1 MTPQAIPKLNHL
13 PSVLAREGA
22 VCLELE
28 DGVAI
33 FRASTAVQ
41 TRIEELLQLEKES
54 AITPAQKQ
62 ELDAYEE
69 IDDYLSFVNRTL
81 RNLSKNP
88 SWCLKSFPQIIIV
101 SDSEQG
107 I

>member
-13 PSVLAREGA
+13 PSALAREGA

-69 IDDYLSFVNRTL
+69 IETRQQPIKITYGYSRDRRPD
-81 RNLSKNP
+81 
-88 SWCLKSFPQIIIV
+88 LKQ
-101 SDSEQG
+101 
-107 I
+107 

>member
-1 MTPQAIPKLNHL
+1 MTIQAIPKLNHL
-13 PSVLAREGA
+13 PSTLPRDGA
-22 VCLELE
+22 VRLELE
-28 DGVAI
+28 EGVPI

-54 AITPAQKQ
+54 SITPAQKQ

-81 RNLSKNP
+81 RNLSKTP
-88 SWCLKSFPQIIIV
+88 S
-101 SDSEQG
+101 
-107 I
+107 

>member
-13 PSVLAREGA
+13 PSALAREGA

-54 AITPAQKQ
+54 AITPAQKNSMPTKKLTTTSALSIVPCGISAKTP
-62 ELDAYEE
+62 LD
-69 IDDYLSFVNRTL
+69 V
-81 RNLSKNP
+81 
-88 SWCLKSFPQIIIV
+88 
-101 SDSEQG
+101 
-107 I
+107 